1 MKKTNFFL
9 SLSCIATLGAYTA
22 IGQVSTLDAEFRPRT
37 EFRQGFRKPL
47 ADSLD
52 PALVTFQRT
61 RLNADYK
68 SKVLNARISLQDG
81 RIWGNSD
88 NKTNTSKIEMY
99 EGWFEYLITS
109 GLSIQM
115 GRQPLKYDDQRL
127 LAAPNWSNT
136 GCAHDVLVVK
146 YISPFIQAHAGFAYN
161 NSKDT
166 LLNYTYSYTPK
177 QNYKELGYVWVSK
190 EIVKGAN
197 ISAIGIYEGF
207 EKKTDYSIIYPR
219 VTYGGNL
226 VYASDSSAWGG
237 TLTAYKQQGK
247 DPSKTCKKG
256 YADVDAFLLA
266 AKVTYKISK
275 KYSAHLG
282 FDLYS
287 GSDTAQASRTGK
299 TTTFSK
305 TYGAAHS
312 FSGNMEYFVSVPN
325 QGLLDYYGGVST
337 KINQQFSVDVSG
349 HMFAFD
355 KDFYYK
361 NVKTA
366 KNLGTELD
374 VVCNYNPSKEVGIQ
388 AGWSMYSTSHTANK
402 YLKIVGVDVAP
413 QHWAYIMLTIKPQ
426 FYKTPAVENK

>member
-1 MKKTNFFL
+1 MKKTKFLL
-9 SLSCIATLGAYTA
+9 SLSCVATLSFSAA
-22 IGQVSTLDAEFRPRT
+22 FGQTSTLDAEFRPRT
-37 EFRQGFRKPL
+37 EFRQGFRKPI

-68 SKVLNARISLQDG
+68 SKILNTRISLQDA

-88 NKTNTSKIEMY
+88 NKTNTSKVEVY
-99 EGWFEYLITS
+99 EAWFEYLITS

-127 LAAPNWSNT
+127 FAAPNWSNT
-136 GCAHDVLVVK
+136 GTAHDVFLVK
-146 YISPFIQAHAGFAYN
+146 YKSPFLLTHVGFAYN

-166 LLNYTYSYTPK
+166 LLNDTYLYTPK
-177 QNYKELGYVWVSK
+177 QNYKELGYVWLSK
-190 EIVKGAN
+190 DLYKGT
-197 ISAIGIYEGF
+197 SLSLIGVYEGF

-226 VYASDSSAWGG
+226 VYANDSSAWGG

-247 DPSKTCKKG
+247 DPNKSFKKG
-256 YADVDAFLLA
+256 YADLDAYFIA
-266 AKVTYKISK
+266 AKALYKFNDS
-275 KYSAHLG
+275 YSINIG

-287 GSDTAQASRTGK
+287 GSDTSNVSRTGK
-299 TTTFSK
+299 TSTFNRL
-305 TYGAAHS
+305 YGATHS
-312 FSGNMEYFVSVPN
+312 YNGSMEFYSTLPA
-325 QGLLDYYGGVST
+325 QGLLDYYGGISA
-337 KINQQFSVDVSG
+337 KIIPQFSVDVAG
-349 HMFAFD
+349 HLFAFD

-361 NVKTA
+361 KVKTD
-366 KNLGTELD
+366 KSLGSEID
-374 VVCNYNPSKEVGIQ
+374 IACNYNPSKEVGIQ

-402 YLKIVGVDVAP
+402 YFKIVGVDVAP

-426 FYKTPAVENK
+426 FYKTPTIENK

>member
-9 SLSCIATLGAYTA
+9 SVSCIATLGVSTA
-22 IGQVSTLDAEFRPRT
+22 VGQVSIVDAEFRPRT

-52 PALVTFQRT
+52 PALITLQRT

-68 SKVLNARISLQDG
+68 SKVLNARITLQDA

-88 NKTNTSKIEMY
+88 NKTNTSKVELY

-109 GLSIQM
+109 GLSLQM
-115 GRQPLKYDDQRL
+115 GRQALKYDDQRL

-136 GCAHDVLVVK
+136 GTAHDVLVVK
-146 YISPFIQAHAGFAYN
+146 YKSQLIQAHAGFAYN

-177 QNYKELGYVWVSK
+177 QNYKELGYVWLSK
-190 EIVKGAN
+190 ELIKGTTL
-197 ISAIGIYEGF
+197 SAIGIYDGF
-207 EKKTDYSIIYPR
+207 EKKTDYTIIYPR

-237 TLTAYKQQGK
+237 RLTAYKQQGK
-247 DPSKTCKKG
+247 DPNKAYKKG
-256 YADVDAFLLA
+256 YADLDAYLLA
-266 AKVTYKISK
+266 AKATYKFAK
-275 KYSAHLG
+275 NYTAHVG

-312 FSGNMEYFVSVPN
+312 FSGNMEYFTTVPN
-325 QGLLDYYGGVST
+325 QGLLDYYGGVSA
-337 KINQQFSVDVSG
+337 KISPQFSVDVSG

-361 NVKTA
+361 NVKTD

-374 VVCNYNPSKEVGIQ
+374 IVCNYNPSKEVGIQ
-388 AGWSMYSTSHTANK
+388 AGWSMYMNTDATKK
-402 YLKIVGVDVAP
+402 YYKMEGVDILP

-426 FYKTPAVENK
+426 FYKTPVVENK